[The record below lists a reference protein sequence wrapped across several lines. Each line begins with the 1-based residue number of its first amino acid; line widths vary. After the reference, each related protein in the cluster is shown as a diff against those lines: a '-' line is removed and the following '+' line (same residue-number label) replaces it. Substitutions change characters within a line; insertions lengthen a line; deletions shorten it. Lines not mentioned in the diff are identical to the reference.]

1 MGLLRAAHA
10 AGACK
15 QNDAAVRLHLAERAG
30 EANEIEEIVEIS
42 KGTNAV

>member
-15 QNDAAVRLHLAERAG
+15 QNDAAIRLYLAERAG
-30 EANEIEEIVEIS
+30 KANEIEEIIEIS
-42 KGTNAV
+42 